1 MVSGEMQAVRMVSGV
16 EFVFDGGPRKQELST
31 SVIEKLQSIYR
42 RTSLTNNS
50 TWQSIS
56 PSKENTQ
63 QQSPVFISAS
73 NTGCLPRAQRHGHHL
88 QDSDEF

>member
-1 MVSGEMQAVRMVSGV
+1 MAWPGTWGRNGGFMVSGEMQAVRMVSGV
-16 EFVFDGGPRKQELST
+16 ELFDGGPRKQELST

-63 QQSPVFISAS
+63 QQSPVFI
-73 NTGCLPRAQRHGHHL
+73 
-88 QDSDEF
+88 